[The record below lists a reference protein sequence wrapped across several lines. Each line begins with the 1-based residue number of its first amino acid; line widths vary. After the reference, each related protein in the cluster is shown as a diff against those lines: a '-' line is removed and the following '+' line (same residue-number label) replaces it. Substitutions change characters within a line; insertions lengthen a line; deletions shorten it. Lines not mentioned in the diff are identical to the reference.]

1 VLAGNIIAQARLD
14 FLKILLNARKS
25 ITLWEGLGGIYT
37 EKYTEVA
44 KCPLALSETQAPSWD
59 LPHD

>member
-37 EKYTEVA
+37 EKHTEVA
-44 KCPLALSETQAPSWD
+44 K
-59 LPHD
+59 